1 MSARRPRIAINGF
14 GRIGRAVARIAALD
28 PNCPF
33 DLVAANDLTDP
44 GALAYLLRYDSAHGR
59 FHGDIASDG
68 NTLKAGHQTIQFVAQ
83 PDPAKLPWGE
93 LGVDVVIESTG
104 KFRKRSDA
112 QKHIAAGAKKV
123 ILSAPGET
131 KDEAPDLTVIRGI
144 NCNLLKPEHTLI
156 SAASCTTTCLAPMA
170 KALHRAVGIESGV
183 MSTVHAYTAD
193 QVLVDTPHKKEW
205 RRGRTAAVNI
215 VPTTTGAA
223 KAIGLVVPELQGRL
237 HGVSL
242 RVPVQD
248 VSLVD
253 LVCQV
258 RRDTTIDEV
267 NQIMRTAA
275 AAYLPGTFRV
285 EDQLVVSGDL
295 LGDGTGSVFDPSLT
309 HVQNGKL
316 VKIVAWYDNEWGY
329 ASRLYAL
336 TSFYASL

>member
-14 GRIGRAVARIAALD
+14 GRIGRAFARIAALD

-44 GALAYLLRYDSAHGR
+44 GALEYLMRYDSAHGR
-59 FHGDIASDG
+59 FKGEVSLNG
-68 NTLKAGHQTIQFVAQ
+68 TTLKAGNQTIEFVAQ
-83 PDPAKLPWGE
+83 PDPTKLPWGE
-93 LGVDVVIESTG
+93 LGIDVVIESTG

-123 ILSAPGET
+123 IISAPGES
-131 KDEAPDLTVIRGI
+131 KEESPDLTVIRGI
-144 NCNLLKPEHTLI
+144 NCNLLKPEHTII

-170 KALHRAVGIESGV
+170 KALHLAVGIESGV

-193 QVLVDTPHKKEW
+193 QVVVDTPHKKEW

-215 VPTTTGAA
+215 VPTSTGAA
-223 KAIGLVVPELQGRL
+223 KAIGLVVPELQGRF
-237 HGVSL
+237 HGVAL

-248 VSLVD
+248 VSLCD
-253 LVCQV
+253 LVCTV
-258 RRDTTIDEV
+258 SRETSTEEI

-285 EDQLVVSGDL
+285 EDQLVVSTDL
-295 LGDGTGSVFDPSLT
+295 MGDGTGSVFDPSMT

-329 ASRLYAL
+329 TSRLYAL
-336 TSFYASL
+336 TSYFASL